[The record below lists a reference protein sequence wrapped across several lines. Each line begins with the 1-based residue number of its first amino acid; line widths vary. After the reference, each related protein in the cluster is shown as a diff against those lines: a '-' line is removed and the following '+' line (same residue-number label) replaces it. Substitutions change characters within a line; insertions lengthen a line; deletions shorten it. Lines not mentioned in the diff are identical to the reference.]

1 MFYWC
6 LLSLY
11 IICVP
16 LAGSVN
22 GVSGFQQLH
31 GNLIE
36 FPETKIATEN
46 HLSLVNKVDK
56 CKLCMVFLEDLK
68 AIINGTASPVASQI
82 MMERCENEV
91 GNKII
96 FEPVCELIL
105 RELKPMFKKFL

>member
-82 MMERCENEV
+82 QENQAFQKSSKVPTEV
-91 GNKII
+91 TNQR
-96 FEPVCELIL
+96 IL
-105 RELKPMFKKFL
+105 NSS